1 MAYAEAGIAVF
12 PVVVDGKAPATSN
25 GFHGATVDTDQID
38 RWWSEADYNI
48 GFTPE
53 NGGWCVIDV
62 DTGDGK
68 VGAATVAAL
77 AEQGFTFPDT
87 YEVQSPSGGRHLY
100 YAGSLPPTQGM
111 LKNGLGEDIDT
122 RGHFSYVLAP
132 PSVVNG
138 KSYEVLHD
146 RDIVELPPWVAER
159 VRRTDERHA
168 STVSQPDLGTARAR
182 VRSHLASLVQR
193 GDVAIDGRG
202 GDTRTFQLACELLNL
217 GVSSETARELLEE
230 IWNPHCLPP
239 WTSEDLATKVDNAVR
254 YAQNEPGAWGVEPA
268 ETTFRGALDKLA
280 KEKNS
285 PAQRSRF
292 HAENET
298 EQEEG
303 KDPSWLIKD
312 LFPEQ
317 STILTVGQS
326 GSYKSF
332 LMLDLALC
340 LATGKSWCENPPWLT
355 GPVFYAASEGRH
367 SLKKARRRAWK
378 IAKEFDGGIADFY
391 VMPTP
396 IVAYPEDCQE
406 FGDEIARRCGDR
418 KPAIIFL
425 DTVAKC
431 MAGLNENDAGDA
443 GRFVKF
449 CYSLVDAFG
458 CSVVAVHHQSDKD
471 GASVVRGSS
480 ALRAGFDSLI
490 HVKAHR
496 AAKAVEMRVLQHKD
510 ADEPEHPWTFQGKAI
525 GPSLV
530 FQPTTPDEHRALT
543 GEATGLDRKSVGAML
558 KGLNAV
564 GADSAVTTHVL
575 AMSLVPAGSS
585 DDLVKTM
592 ARSLTTLA
600 RGKLEAYCQ
609 RQGRDLTWFLP

>member
-1 MAYAEAGIAVF
+1 LAYAEASIPVF
-12 PVVVDGKAPATSN
+12 PCVVGGKAPATAH
-25 GFHGATVDTDQID
+25 GFQDATTSIEQID
-38 RWWSEADYNI
+38 AWWGEADYNLALC
-48 GFTPE
+48 PE
-53 NGGWCVIDV
+53 NAGWCVIDLDPDCDDLDV
-62 DTGDGK
+62 
-68 VGAATVAAL
+68 
-77 AEQGFTFPDT
+77 PDT
-87 YEVQSPSGGRHLY
+87 YEVKTPRGAHLY
-100 YAGSLPPTQGM
+100 FKGSLPPTTGE
-111 LKNGLGEDIDT
+111 LGEHIDT
-122 RGHFSYVLAP
+122 RGVGSYVLVP
-132 PSVVNG
+132 PSIVDG
-138 KSYEVLHD
+138 KTYEVLHD
-146 RDIVELPPWVAER
+146 RDIAELPAWVAER
-159 VRRTDERHA
+159 VQRPDERRG
-168 STVSQPDLGTARAR
+168 SSVSQPDLGTARAR
-182 VRSHLASLVQR
+182 ARSHLASLVQR
-193 GDVAIDGRG
+193 GDVAIVGRG

-239 WTSEDLATKVDNAVR
+239 WTSDELAVKVDNAVR

-292 HAENET
+292 HAEDET

-312 LFPEQ
+312 LFPEL

-340 LATGKSWCENPPWLT
+340 LATGKSWCGSQPLQM

-378 IAKEFDGGIADFY
+378 TAKEFDGGIPDFF

-449 CYSLVDAFG
+449 CDSLVDAFG

-496 AAKAVEMRVLQHKD
+496 ATKAVEMRVLQHKD
-510 ADEPEHPWTFQGKAI
+510 ADEPEYPWTFEGKVV

-558 KGLNAV
+558 KSLNAI
-564 GADSAVTTHVL
+564 GPSNAVTTHVL

-585 DDLVKTM
+585 DDLIKTM
-592 ARSLTTLA
+592 TRSLTTLG

-609 RQGRDLTWFLP
+609 RQGRDLTWFLPL

>member
-1 MAYAEAGIAVF
+1 M
-12 PVVVDGKAPATSN
+12 
-25 GFHGATVDTDQID
+25 
-38 RWWSEADYNI
+38 
-48 GFTPE
+48 
-53 NGGWCVIDV
+53 
-62 DTGDGK
+62 
-68 VGAATVAAL
+68 
-77 AEQGFTFPDT
+77 
-87 YEVQSPSGGRHLY
+87 
-100 YAGSLPPTQGM
+100 
-111 LKNGLGEDIDT
+111 
-122 RGHFSYVLAP
+122 
-132 PSVVNG
+132 
-138 KSYEVLHD
+138 
-146 RDIVELPPWVAER
+146 
-159 VRRTDERHA
+159 
-168 STVSQPDLGTARAR
+168 SQPDLGTARAR
-182 VRSHLASLVQR
+182 ARSHLVDLVRR
-193 GDVAIDGRG
+193 GDVAIEGRG
-202 GDTRTFQLACELLNL
+202 GDARTFQLACEILEL
-217 GVSSETARELLEE
+217 GVSPETARELLEE
-230 IWNPHCLPP
+230 IWNPQCQPP
-239 WTSEDLATKVDNAVR
+239 WTSDELALKIENAVR

-268 ETTFRGALDKLA
+268 EQTFRGALDRLA

-303 KDPSWLIKD
+303 KDPSWLIKN

-340 LATGKSWCENPPWLT
+340 LATGKAWCESQPLLT

-378 IAKEFDGGIADFY
+378 IARGFDGGIDNFF

-396 IVAYPEDCQE
+396 MVTYPEDCQE
-406 FGDEIARRCGDR
+406 FGNEIARRCKGR
-418 KPAIIFL
+418 KPALIFL

-449 CYSLVDAFG
+449 CDSLVDAFG

-480 ALRAGFDSLI
+480 ALRAGFDTLI
-490 HVKAHR
+490 SVKAHR
-496 AAKAVEMRVLQHKD
+496 ATKAVEMRVLQHKD
-510 ADEPEHPWTFQGKAI
+510 ADEPERPWTFEGKVV

-543 GEATGLDRKSVGAML
+543 GEAGGLDRKAVGAML
-558 KGLNAV
+558 KSLNAV
-564 GADSAVTTHVL
+564 GTENAVTTHVL
-575 AMSLVPAGSS
+575 AMSLVPAGAGE
-585 DDLVKTM
+585 DLIKAMV
-592 ARSLTTLA
+592 RSLSALA

-609 RQGRDLTWFLP
+609 RLGRDLTWSLPTA